1 MTKSSRR
8 REGNLTFANRHQFP
22 KCEYAPIE
30 EGGTVPVIFIVNGRS
45 GSDVTWATLST
56 LAGKIS
62 PIGEHTGENRVK
74 AMDFL
79 GSMTEEE
86 GAWWVKEHLCQF
98 THYQCR
104 APLAAF
110 KWKPFVDSWSLP
122 AAQGI
127 LKQIASFDQPKIKVI
142 FMTRNPLDVLISKA
156 KYKKQ
161 NKRNRIE
168 AHCQLGDEE
177 CIRKQKKMGTGISLQ
192 TENLLNNLEDSFAA
206 FKNFTDTLE
215 EMNIGHVKTTYEDLY
230 NRDDAEEWMKIF
242 KYLGRGPSKNLT
254 MENVTAAFALAP
266 TFQKNHSE
274 SLANYAKVRDLLS
287 GGKYEELLH

>member
-1 MTKSSRR
+1 M
-8 REGNLTFANRHQFP
+8 
-22 KCEYAPIE
+22 
-30 EGGTVPVIFIVNGRS
+30 
-45 GSDVTWATLST
+45 
-56 LAGKIS
+56 
-62 PIGEHTGENRVK
+62 
-74 AMDFL
+74 
-79 GSMTEEE
+79 
-86 GAWWVKEHLCQF
+86 
-98 THYQCR
+98 
-104 APLAAF
+104 
-110 KWKPFVDSWSLP
+110 DSWSLP

-177 CIRKQKKMGTGISLQ
+177 CIRKQKKMGTGISLP

-206 FKNFTDTLE
+206 FENFTDTLE